1 MRTIK
6 YKEEV
11 YLINLADYVNIG
23 NHWVVIYANKNEVIY
38 FDSLPVEHI
47 PNKIYWEGKS
57 KVKYIK
63 NSRIWNGMGSFVSIS
78 SILCWIIKA

>member
-11 YLINLADYVNIG
+11 YLINLADNVNIG
-23 NHWVVIYANKNEVIY
+23 NHWVVIYANKNDVIY

-57 KVKYIK
+57 KVKCI
-63 NSRIWNGMGSFVSIS
+63 
-78 SILCWIIKA
+78 